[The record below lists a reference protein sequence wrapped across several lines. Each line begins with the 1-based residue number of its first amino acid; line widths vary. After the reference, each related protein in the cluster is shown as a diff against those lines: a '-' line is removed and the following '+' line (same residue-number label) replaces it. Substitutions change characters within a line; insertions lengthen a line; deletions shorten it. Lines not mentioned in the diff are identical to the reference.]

1 LGLGDLIEQGSVPP
15 SGSLNVTSVTA
26 SSFVEAPE
34 LIADGSTGTDAHPA
48 RFMGISGATGAPSTG
63 AHSAWEVSIAEDGGI
78 WLCTVAGTPGTWIK
92 CGGGGGALGWG
103 NYKTP
108 TDVTSTGLTP
118 WQLGTDGLTPGFDY
132 SGGVGPPFTQIVFPP
147 DSITMIEIELV
158 LDISGGGSNTTI
170 TYEIDGSAA
179 GDVSGQR
186 DFAVTAGAIGAL
198 IQPTVPISYV
208 WNSALLTPQTGALNI
223 VNFTGDAVYAVAFMS
238 LLSVAHP

>member
-1 LGLGDLIEQGSVPP
+1 
-15 SGSLNVTSVTA
+15 
-26 SSFVEAPE
+26 
-34 LIADGSTGTDAHPA
+34 
-48 RFMGISGATGAPSTG
+48 
-63 AHSAWEVSIAEDGGI
+63 
-78 WLCTVAGTPGTWIK
+78 
-92 CGGGGGALGWG
+92 
-103 NYKTP
+103 
-108 TDVTSTGLTP
+108 
-118 WQLGTDGLTPGFDY
+118 
-132 SGGVGPPFTQIVFPP
+132 
-147 DSITMIEIELV
+147 MIEIELV

-186 DFAVTAGAIGAL
+186 DFAFTAGAIGAL